1 MLKYLKTCIKKY
13 LVSFKIYKYP
23 SSHPLLTHL
32 KKSILFPSF
41 KQRTNYVNCQRLSK
55 SKGEFRIINFI
66 SLKKERKKRRIRGH
80 TYICH
85 TCHTH
90 EFQLRNTIIGT
101 RSTVNKTLKYNIFI
115 YIYNML
121 KIL

>member
-1 MLKYLKTCIKKY
+1 MLKYLKTCIKKC

-23 SSHPLLTHL
+23 SSHPLSARL
-32 KKSILFPSF
+32 KESILFLF
-41 KQRTNYVNCQRLSK
+41 LSNVQTM
-55 SKGEFRIINFI
+55 SIANNSTKGKGVFYIINFI
-66 SLKKERKKRRIRGH
+66 FLKKEKKRVE
-80 TYICH
+80 YICH
-85 TCHTH
+85 ARHTR

-115 YIYNML
+115 YTYNML